1 MAMQGSSSKSGSGSS
16 RSGSR
21 SKSGASRSN
30 GRRSSGNSSKKGSRA
45 KREQF
50 EDYSIIDPKDIPDG
64 PDVLVD
70 VPVVTV
76 DEISLEVEDLHA
88 QVAVMAELRKLV
100 HLSVGADA
108 RLGKVELKIEGVEAQ
123 ASMVTLRVSGCRE
136 ELPGGRLDGQTD
148 LTIR

>member
-21 SKSGASRSN
+21 SKSGSSRSN
-30 GRRSSGNSSKKGSRA
+30 GRRSFGSSSKVSRA
-45 KREQF
+45 KREQY